1 MGTLDT
7 LSRRRSKVAVAS
19 GGRCREVTCSAT
31 TCLPCHRDK
40 SKKVTSHLPLLQAR
54 PLIQTPLECWGERFS
69 FS

>member
-7 LSRRRSKVAVAS
+7 LSRRRPKVAVAS

-40 SKKVTSHLPLLQAR
+40 SKKVTSHLLLLQAR
-54 PLIQTPLECWGERFS
+54 PLIQTPLECWGERVS